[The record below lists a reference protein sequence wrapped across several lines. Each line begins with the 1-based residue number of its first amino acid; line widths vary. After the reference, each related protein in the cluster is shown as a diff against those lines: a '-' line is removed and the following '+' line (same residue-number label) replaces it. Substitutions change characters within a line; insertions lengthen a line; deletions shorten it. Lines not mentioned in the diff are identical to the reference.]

1 MIDIIKFET
10 TKIIRNKS
18 IIGGVFISVLVML
31 GIFYVGYYQSQT
43 ISSER
48 HATEDQIDVNKKIKD
63 EYEGDLSNERIE
75 MILND
80 YMSVFQDEPETKHNF
95 YPFYWDIAQTFFPTN
110 YDVYLAMN
118 AAEKEN
124 KLTTH
129 DINLKKVEDIDFQD
143 FEKPLKVGNY
153 VPWNDL
159 YQVTSYLFVLSSLI
173 SIIVCSLVFA
183 EDVSK
188 NITQLL
194 LTTKYGP
201 NKMIL
206 SKVITG
212 SFISIFIFS
221 ILQMINYLVFSF
233 LYDTSGWDSS
243 IQTNFKYQLFDFPIE
258 LNHLQIYLISILI
271 HLVGL
276 TFVIGITL
284 FISACTKTSFSALAI
299 TLGLFFLP
307 EFLIN
312 MVNAEK
318 LKKLLQIFPIN
329 HFNIQNLLGMLGY
342 EGNFF
347 FPDFYKNI
355 FMLAVF
361 LLLMKFLFDSLSY
374 SFGKKWRIP

>member
-1 MIDIIKFET
+1 MINIIKFET

-18 IIGGVFISVLVML
+18 IIGGVIISVLVML

-48 HATEDQIDVNKKIKD
+48 HATENQIDVNKKIKD

-129 DINLKKVEDIDFQD
+129 DINLKKVEDIDFHD
-143 FEKPLKVGNY
+143 FEKPLKIGNY

-206 SKVITG
+206 SKIITG
-212 SFISIFIFS
+212 SFISVFIFS
-221 ILQMINYLVFSF
+221 ILQIMNYLVFSF

-243 IQTNFKYQLFDFPIE
+243 IQTNFKYHFFDFPIE

-284 FISACTKTSFSALAI
+284 FISSCTKTSFSALAI

-312 MVNAEK
+312 MVSMK
-318 LKKLLQIFPIN
+318 TLKKLLQIFPIN

-347 FPDFYKNI
+347 LPDFYKNI
-355 FMLAVF
+355 FILVIF

-374 SFGKKWRIP
+374 SLGKKWRMP